1 MTIIIDDAGTGD
13 LLYGAVIGAYR
24 DSTNEFTYEVID
36 VKYFKTNF
44 FKRKAY
50 LTQASKI
57 VSKLL
62 AQMKPKPDEE
72 IHICRGYIFDTAI
85 EKLKKKYGED
95 KIIRVKV
102 EGEAQ
107 DLTEIA
113 YLDEVRNLGYEP
125 LEERDTRRAKSF
137 FHMLNWLKKNPNMLP
152 YAKSGW
158 PRLKRYK
165 LFRTK
170 KRRK

>member
-24 DSTNEFTYEVID
+24 DSTNEFKYEVID
-36 VKYFKTNF
+36 VKYFKANF
-44 FKRKAY
+44 FSRKAY

-85 EKLKKKYGED
+85 EKLEKKFGKD

-113 YLDEVRNLGYEP
+113 YLDEPQVSKVNTILDIIQKVQKKANIEDFIERIVPKGSICYLPLQRGSLLIILG
-125 LEERDTRRAKSF
+125 R
-137 FHMLNWLKKNPNMLP
+137 
-152 YAKSGW
+152 
-158 PRLKRYK
+158 
-165 LFRTK
+165 
-170 KRRK
+170 

>member
-24 DSTNEFTYEVID
+24 DSTNEFAYEVID
-36 VKYFKTNF
+36 VKYFKANF
-44 FKRKAY
+44 FSRKAY
-50 LTQASKI
+50 LIQASKI

-85 EKLKKKYGED
+85 EKLEKKYGKD

-102 EGEAQ
+102 EGETQ

-113 YLDEVRNLGYEP
+113 YLDELRNLGYEP
-125 LEERDTRRAKSF
+125 LEDRDNKRAKSF
-137 FHMLNWLKKNPNMLP
+137 FHMLNWLKKHPNMLA
-152 YAKSGW
+152 YAKTGW

-170 KRRK
+170 NSRK